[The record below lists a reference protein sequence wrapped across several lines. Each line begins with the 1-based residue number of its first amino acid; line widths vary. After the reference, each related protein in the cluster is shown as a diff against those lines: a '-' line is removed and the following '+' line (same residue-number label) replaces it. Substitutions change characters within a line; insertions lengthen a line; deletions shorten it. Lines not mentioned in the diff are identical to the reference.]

1 MRLVLFIIICLNS
14 VMVFAIDPLLS
25 LKIGKAEAALVALE
39 KSLNNPTSPFDLKL
53 LREFQEQGL
62 DVKKTANECIELNE
76 QSINKSAQD
85 LELLGDKAEVEEKE
99 VSLKRQSL
107 NQSMLS
113 AAQQL
118 ASCRLLLLRSH
129 EVIDVSLAKQQKAL
143 ANELLA
149 KQPDIF
155 QNFKYIVLNPL
166 DFYDASVEF
175 IQTDSG
181 INTLRENLFVLTGL
195 IVIAALFTLL
205 LKRWIKS
212 GLKQHLKDEQKGY
225 LNQFQVSLLSC
236 VNRYLPA
243 LLLTGSVSAFYVYQ
257 LITLDKV
264 DFLGLVI
271 IGLFLYALF
280 NLVIRIIINPCPPGH
295 QLSSLP
301 QDVSLLLA
309 TRLRLLSKL
318 LLIGFLMYAALQL
331 HTFPEQ
337 ITGML
342 RNIYLF
348 LLVLNLIWAVWLFRF
363 YESVSNIHFI
373 RAVIIMGLLVSLGAD
388 WLGYISM
395 ANFILI
401 GILSSMLLW
410 SLTVFI
416 LRIWTDFLDS
426 MDEGRHQWQVVF
438 RKRIGVKE
446 KDFIP
451 GSFWFRMTFAF
462 LIWSAFIVGLLKIWG
477 LPDAS
482 FISLRDSV
490 FSGFEL
496 GTIKIVPLKFVTAI
510 LTFAMLLSIIGWAKR
525 RMDKSWLKHSRM
537 DHASKESMVSLS
549 GYLGVAIAALIGLSI
564 AGVELANV
572 ALIAGALSVG
582 IGFGLQNIV
591 NNFIS
596 GVILLFERPIKTG
609 DWVVVGGTQGY
620 VKKISIRSTQI
631 QTFDRSDVIVPNSE
645 LISTQ
650 VTNWMFKDKIG
661 RVIVPIGVAYGSDP
675 QTVKQILLDIA
686 YANPQVITKSPV
698 ISKPWVLFTA
708 FGDSS
713 LNFELRCYIKSVD
726 ERLSVISDMNFAIEA
741 ALRKASIVIPF
752 PQRDVH
758 IISDNDD
765 LIANSDDIKS

>member
-1 MRLVLFIIICLNS
+1 MRLILFLIILVNS
-14 VMVFAIDPLLS
+14 FMAHAIDPLLG
-25 LKIGKAEAALVALE
+25 LKIGEAEATLVVLE
-39 KSLNNPTSPFDLKL
+39 KSINNPTSRLDLKL
-53 LREFQEQGL
+53 LREFQEQGRF
-62 DVKKTANECIELNE
+62 VKKIANECIEYNE
-76 QSINKSAQD
+76 KSINKSAED
-85 LELLGDKAEVEEKE
+85 LELLGDKTEAEEKD
-99 VSLKRQSL
+99 VTAKRKSL
-107 NQSMLS
+107 NDSMLG

-129 EVIDVSLAKQQKAL
+129 EVVDVSLAKQQQVL
-143 ANELLA
+143 ANELLT
-149 KQPDIF
+149 KQSHIF
-155 QNFKYIVLNPL
+155 QNFKFILLNPL
-166 DFYDASVEF
+166 DLYDASLEF
-175 IQTDSG
+175 VQKDIG
-181 INTLRENLFVLTGL
+181 IYTVWDNLYKVVAV
-195 IVIAALFTLL
+195 IVIALIVALL
-205 LKRWIKS
+205 LKRWLKS
-212 GLKQHLKDEQKGY
+212 SLKQHWQNEQKGY

-236 VNRYLPA
+236 LNRYLVA
-243 LLLTGSVSAFYVYQ
+243 LALTGGISALYVYQ
-257 LITLDKV
+257 FVTLNRI
-264 DFLGLVI
+264 DFLGLVF

-280 NLVIRIIINPCPPGH
+280 NLIIRILINPCPPGH

-301 QDVSLLLA
+301 KDISLLLA
-309 TRLRLLSKL
+309 KRLRLLSKL
-318 LLIGFLMYAALQL
+318 LLIGFLMYTAIQI
-331 HTFPEQ
+331 HQFPEQ
-337 ITGML
+337 IIGFF

-348 LLVLNLIWAVWLFRF
+348 LLILNLIWAVWLFRF
-363 YESVSNIHFI
+363 YESISNIHFI
-373 RAVIIMGLLVSLGAD
+373 RAVIVMGLLVSLVSD
-388 WLGYISM
+388 WLGHVNLSS
-395 ANFILI
+395 FILI
-401 GILSSMLLW
+401 GILSSMVLW
-410 SLTVFI
+410 SLTIFI

-426 MDEGRHQWQVVF
+426 MDEGRHQWQLTF

-446 KDFIP
+446 SEFIP

-482 FISLRDSV
+482 LIALKDSV
-490 FSGFEL
+490 TSGFEL
-496 GTIKIVPLKFVTAI
+496 GTVKIVPLKFVTAI
-510 LTFAMLLSIIGWAKR
+510 LTFAILLSIIGWAKR

-537 DHASKESMVSLS
+537 DHASKESMISLL

-564 AGVELANV
+564 AGVELTNI

-661 RVIVPIGVAYGSDP
+661 RVIVPVGVAYGSDP
-675 QTVKQILLDIA
+675 QKVKQILLDVA
-686 YANPQVITKSPV
+686 HQNPLVITSSPI

-708 FGDSS
+708 FGDSA
-713 LNFELRCYIKSVD
+713 LNFELRCFIKTAD
-726 ERLSVISDMNFAIEA
+726 QRLSVISDMNFAIEA
-741 ALRKASIVIPF
+741 ALREAGIVIPF

-758 IISDNDD
+758 IISNSDD
-765 LIANSDDIKS
+765 LIANSDDIKP